1 MELKTHMFGSILVDS
16 MGSIWYF
23 DWTGFPCICRPARDH
38 IVATGWLHI
47 CRNEVLVSCEV
58 GCHEC

>member
-1 MELKTHMFGSILVDS
+1 MFGSILVDS